1 MANGNYWLRRPALRM
16 LVVGLLFCC
25 GTGGGWAQT
34 GDISPDLPRTRPDRI
49 ILNVTADPATSAA
62 VTWRTDRTVSRGAAQ
77 IVIADAHP
85 ASVGQARTLEAVTEA
100 LDFGA
105 LEANYHS
112 VVFRDL
118 SPSTTYAYRVGHGEY
133 WSEWI
138 HFTTA
143 GRAGEPLSLL
153 FFGDVQTNI
162 FPLWSRVV
170 RQAYR
175 TAPQARLALYAGD
188 LVNRANRDVE
198 WGDWFAAGSF
208 IHSEI
213 PVMPTPGNHDH
224 ADTEQGEDLISV
236 FWRRQFTLP
245 ENGPK
250 GLEESCYYTDVQ
262 GVRFISINTERYD
275 VSKADRRSQREWLE
289 NLLMNNPNRWTCIL
303 MHHPV
308 YSTKRNR
315 DNTMLRGDLKP
326 LFDKYRV
333 DLVLQGHDHTYA
345 RGMEKI
351 PMKKGEVSGTM
362 YVVSVS
368 GPKMSEVLQADW
380 MERTAGFTQ
389 LFHVIDIN
397 DRVLRFRAFTA
408 TGALYDEFELHKNP
422 GGANR
427 LIQQIPGEEPNRA
440 TLSRAQQILQIYHDQ
455 PKAVLVAA
463 HRGGHRH
470 VPENSLAAIDEAI
483 AAGAHIVE
491 LDVRQTRDGVLV
503 LMHDKDLD
511 RTTTGTGAVKEHT
524 FEQLKA
530 LKLTHQGAPTDHG
543 IATLEQAL
551 WHAKDRIL
559 VDIDFKADGMEAR
572 FDAYREI
579 DRIGVAGQVLFFCY
593 DYNEMQALHAFNP
606 RIKIMPRA
614 YDLAQFKAIIDSGLT
629 DIVHIDP
636 SYYDAGAIAA
646 LIADKPIRIWANTLG
661 EVDRAASGGDGAAYP
676 AFFEQMQHVNV
687 VQTDY
692 PALLGGSLNQKG
704 PPASD
709 PSKQ

>member
-1 MANGNYWLRRPALRM
+1 MANGDGHRRHLKFR
-16 LVVGLLFCC
+16 LFLLGLLFC
-25 GTGGGWAQT
+25 GGAGGSWAQT
-34 GDISPDLPRTRPDRI
+34 SDLSPDLPGIRPDRI
-49 ILNVTADPATSAA
+49 ILNVTADLATSAA
-62 VTWRTDRTVSRGAAQ
+62 VTWRTERAISQGAAQ
-77 IVIADAHP
+77 IVVADAHP
-85 ASVGQARTLEAVTEA
+85 ASVEQARTVEAVTEA

-105 LEANYHS
+105 LKANYHS
-112 VVFRDL
+112 VVFSGL
-118 SPSTTYAYRVGHGEY
+118 SPNTTYAYRVGHGQH

-138 HFTTA
+138 QFTTA
-143 GRAGEPLSLL
+143 GQAGEPLSLL

-175 TAPQARLALYAGD
+175 TAPQAKLALYAGD

-208 IHSEI
+208 IHGEI
-213 PVMPTPGNHDH
+213 AAMPTPGNHDH
-224 ADTEQGEDLISV
+224 ADTDGGEDLISV
-236 FWRRQFTLP
+236 FWRPQFTLP

-289 NLLMNNPNRWTCIL
+289 NLLNDNPNRWTCIL

-326 LFDKYRV
+326 LIDKYRV

-397 DRVLRFRAFTA
+397 DQVLRFRAFTA
-408 TGALYDEFELHKNP
+408 TGDLYDEFELHKNP

-427 LIQQIPGEEPNRA
+427 LIQKIPEEEPKRA
-440 TLSRAQQILQIYHDQ
+440 TPSRAAQILQIYHDQ
-455 PKAVLVAA
+455 PNTVLVAA

-491 LDVRQTRDGVLV
+491 LDVRQTKDGVLV

-524 FEQLKA
+524 FEQLSA
-530 LKLTHQGAPTDHG
+530 LKLTHQGVPTDHG

-551 WHAKDRIL
+551 SRAKDRIL
-559 VDIDFKADGMEAR
+559 VDIDFKADGMDAR

-579 DRIGVAGQVLFFCY
+579 ERVGVAEQVLFFCY
-593 DYNEMQALHAFNP
+593 DYNEMQPLHAFNP

-614 YDLAQFKAIIDSGLT
+614 YDLAQLKAIVDSGLT

-636 SYYDAGAIAA
+636 SYYDAGAIDA
-646 LIADKPIRIWANTLG
+646 LIGDKPIRLWANTLG
-661 EVDRAASGGDGAAYP
+661 EVDRVASGGDDAAYP
-676 AFFEQMQHVNV
+676 AFFDRMQRVNV

-704 PPASD
+704 PPVSN